1 MPEEKIGR
9 WLRPL
14 LGLFLAFW
22 ALPVTV
28 VLGMAEAGDRWMPL
42 PFAFAIGGALAGGL
56 FGIPQ
61 VWGKEQKALP
71 MLRFVGLSAA
81 LAFILSLFIPDI

>member
-1 MPEEKIGR
+1 MQEGGTGR

-14 LGLFLAFW
+14 LGLLFAFW
-22 ALPVTV
+22 ALPATLI
-28 VLGMAEAGDRWMPL
+28 LGMAESGERLMPL

-61 VWGKEQKALP
+61 VWGQAEKALP
-71 MLRFVGLSAA
+71 MLRFIGLAAA
-81 LAFILSLFIPDI
+81 LSFILSLFIPGG

>member
-1 MPEEKIGR
+1 MKEEGIGR
-9 WLRPL
+9 WLRPF
-14 LGLFLAFW
+14 LGLALAFW

-28 VLGMAEAGDRWMPL
+28 VLGMAEAGDRLMPL

-61 VWGKEQKALP
+61 VWGEAEKVLP
-71 MLRFVGLSAA
+71 MVRFVGLSAA
-81 LAFILSLFIPDI
+81 LAFILSLFIPGH